1 MTTADIVVF
10 DLDNTLADHRHREY
24 LIPGPDMMGYA
35 PNWGS
40 VPAEGEMTP

>member
-35 PNWGS
+35 ELGPF
-40 VPAEGEMTP
+40 